1 MPKILFFL
9 RNKAIMWNDGKFFDS
24 FGETFSSQELLVL
37 IHTAC
42 HGKPVNH
49 LGHHLFCTA

>member
-1 MPKILFFL
+1 
-9 RNKAIMWNDGKFFDS
+9 MWNDGKFFDS
-24 FGETFSSQELLVL
+24 FGVTFSFQELLVL